1 MCNESRMLAVAAASL
16 AGIVLMA
23 GALGCGGQAEQPAA
37 GGPLAVASENVWN
50 RQGPYPCRRATGPI
64 AIDQKQHAE
73 QWAHAAVIT
82 DWIVPVTGKQASD
95 QTQMRMLW
103 DDECLYVYY
112 VAYDRDLRGT
122 FTKRDD
128 PIYQEDVV
136 ELFLKPYA
144 DKPFYYEFEVNPIG
158 TVMALE
164 IPGVKEKAGL
174 SLTDMSQWETGI
186 RCAVKAAGTV
196 NKPGDGDEY
205 FQVVMAIPWKKMRH
219 IGSAPKAGEV
229 WRFNG
234 ARCNRSAGLPKE
246 REFSAGAF
254 LSRIDFHPTA
264 DYASLRFAD

>member
-174 SLTDMSQWETGI
+174 SLT
-186 RCAVKAAGTV
+186 
-196 NKPGDGDEY
+196 
-205 FQVVMAIPWKKMRH
+205 
-219 IGSAPKAGEV
+219 PKAGEV